1 MEIDNKKVLIS
12 AIIVAL
18 VVLVSFN
25 FEKMTGQTIAKDD
38 CPSNAREIEAPSS
51 VSHGSSFKITVT
63 PKTGTMNLGGGEE
76 EQLWIKGT
84 GETGYTTELS
94 NYKCISG
101 YTNKCKKA
109 TSRTS
114 IPIEDTYIISI
125 EKSIKEGRCILLREP
140 ITVN

>member
-51 VSHGSSFKITVT
+51 VSAGSSFTITVT
-63 PKTGTMNLGGGEE
+63 PKIGTMNLGGGEQE
-76 EQLWIKGT
+76 KLWIKGNR
-84 GETGYTTELS
+84 YTAELS
-94 NYKCISG
+94 NYKCVSG